1 MESQKRIEM
10 IETLLAEATQH
21 LAVLERALHAQE
33 VSGHERQH
41 EMAQGTPEPQAQ
53 YTLQAEKGWWE
64 KAHHGLTVVQNA
76 LEHIA
81 TSERERGVMTQSA
94 GA

>member
-10 IETLLAEATQH
+10 IETLLAEVTQH
-21 LAVLERALHAQE
+21 LDVLARAIAAQDVAV
-33 VSGHERQH
+33 HERQQDI
-41 EMAQGTPEPQAQ
+41 AQGTPAPQLQ
-53 YTLQAEKGWWE
+53 STLQAEGDWWE

-76 LEHIA
+76 FEHIA
-81 TSERERGVMTQSA
+81 TSERERGVMTRSA